1 MIVYHGSDR
10 AVSKPDVMHSR
21 KNVDFGSGF
30 YVTPLEKQA
39 INWSRRTARR
49 KGLPVVSRY
58 NLDENCFKT
67 YKTLRFD
74 EYSGEWLDFVL
85 SCRREMDCSEY
96 DIVMG
101 GVANDRVFDT
111 IELLLNGL
119 IDKETAL
126 GRLRF
131 ERPNYQICIRSQ
143 DVIDECL
150 QWLGSEIL

>member
-10 AVSKPDVMHSR
+10 AVPKPDVLHSR

-30 YVTPLEKQA
+30 YVTPLEEQA

-58 NLDENCFKT
+58 NLDEGCFKT